1 MAIELGPVTIME
13 SPAAASDKV
22 AQRNKA
28 NAGNTTKTDKADQMD
43 NADKTDKSEKSNKS
57 TESSPN
63 GFMALL
69 AEFDVQVPAS
79 SSPLS
84 VADAKLLAE
93 KEVAKEVTENKVVDP
108 TGGLVAGPPPV
119 PVLPALDPSA
129 LLGQMQIGLAG
140 QAVNPSLSAKLP
152 VPNEPLTLGGIQEVP
167 GSTLAK
173 HMPKSSLAVV
183 GDSQV
188 EVTKSTDISQ
198 VGATNAKLA
207 SVADKQPLAQSLQAT
222 LSANMAVAQNTVS
235 RGDQLVEGS
244 AGLSPTATLGESF
257 RQLVDIAK
265 SDKPAE
271 ITTSISHSSTTDRT
285 QAASSGGWDFSTST
299 ASTVNA
305 KAMPDS
311 AGASASSSGFAAEAQ
326 GANQVSLWVS
336 QNVQSAELKLDA
348 QGADPVEVSISL
360 SGGEAQVQFRSDVA
374 ETRDMLSRAVADLDR
389 SLQREGLVLSGVS
402 VGTSAQGQ
410 DKSSEPGENGAT
422 SRQFG
427 PRARGNTPV
436 NALSLSAVPRTLQG
450 SVDLFV

>member
-1 MAIELGPVTIME
+1 MAIELGPVTVME
-13 SPAAASDKV
+13 SPATASDKV

-28 NAGNTTKTDKADQMD
+28 NAVNTTKTDKADQMD
-43 NADKTDKSEKSNKS
+43 NADKADKSEKSDKS
-57 TESSPN
+57 AESSPN
-63 GFMALL
+63 RFMALL
-69 AEFDVQVPAS
+69 AEFDIQVPDS
-79 SSPLS
+79 SSSLT

-93 KEVAKEVTENKVVDP
+93 KEAAEKKVVDS
-108 TGGLVAGPPPV
+108 TGGLIAGQP
-119 PVLPALDPSA
+119 PVLPALDPSS
-129 LLGQMQIGLAG
+129 LLGQMKIGA
-140 QAVNPSLSAKLP
+140 Q
-152 VPNEPLTLGGIQEVP
+152 GGSQETP

-173 HMPKSSLAVV
+173 HVPKSSLAVV
-183 GDSQV
+183 GDSQA

-198 VGATNAKLA
+198 IGAANAKLA
-207 SVADKQPLAQSLQAT
+207 SVADKQPLTQSLQAT
-222 LSANMAVAQNTVS
+222 LSANMAVAQNTAS
-235 RGDQLVEGS
+235 RAEQSVEGA

-271 ITTSISHSSTTDRT
+271 ITTSISHSSTTERT
-285 QAASSGGWDFSTST
+285 QAASSGGWDFST
-299 ASTVNA
+299 STVNA

-311 AGASASSSGFAAEAQ
+311 AGASASSSGFASEAQ
-326 GANQVSLWVS
+326 GANQVAMWVS

-374 ETRDMLSRAVADLDR
+374 ETRDMLSRAVADLDT

-410 DKSSEPGENGAT
+410 DKSSEPGENGT
-422 SRQFG
+422 SSRQFG
-427 PRARGNTPV
+427 QRARDNTPA
-436 NALSLSAVPRTLQG
+436 NALRLSAVPRALQG